1 MKIVVLDGY
10 AANPGDLSWERLE
23 ALGQCVVY
31 PRTSANEL
39 LQRAAEAE
47 ILLTNKVIINKEAM
61 EALPQLK
68 YIGVLA
74 TGYNVVDVVAAR
86 ERGIVVT
93 NIPAYSTPSVAQMVF
108 AHILNITQRVGHY
121 AEEVRQGVWTAC
133 PDFSYSNTPL
143 WELQGKKIGIV
154 GLGNTGY
161 NTARIAIGFGMKVYA
176 YTSTARI
183 PLEGVAVMITDQDNN
198 AVAMGV
204 TDKSGKFGPIA
215 LTVPDRS
222 DSLTPTPPERPYIL
236 VNMHARLANYEQIE
250 SENVQVFADTVTI
263 QNFEMIPLSE
273 LPQQWTKTEFFNTPP
288 QNL

>member
-1 MKIVVLDGY
+1 M
-10 AANPGDLSWERLE
+10 PS
-23 ALGQCVVY
+23 
-31 PRTSANEL
+31 
-39 LQRAAEAE
+39 
-47 ILLTNKVIINKEAM
+47 
-61 EALPQLK
+61 
-68 YIGVLA
+68 
-74 TGYNVVDVVAAR
+74 TGY
-86 ERGIVVT
+86 I
-93 NIPAYSTPSVAQMVF
+93 Q
-108 AHILNITQRVGHY
+108 
-121 AEEVRQGVWTAC
+121 
-133 PDFSYSNTPL
+133 
-143 WELQGKKIGIV
+143 
-154 GLGNTGY
+154 
-161 NTARIAIGFGMKVYA
+161 VYA

-198 AVAMGV
+198 AIAMGV